1 MGLNHTLIAIWTD
14 DDFWER
20 KTLKSARRIV
30 VNHPGARMQVMR
42 WTPSGSV
49 RFGRW
54 MRRMHL
60 EFRRREADAK
70 KRMERL
76 KLRGGAIDWLER
88 ERINRDMSQWQ
99 FERYAAG
106 VRKGTIL

>member
-1 MGLNHTLIAIWTD
+1 LGRRNRYRSCDSAVVLVMGLNHTLIAIWTD

-54 MRRMHL
+54 MRRIHL

-70 KRMERL
+70 KRAERD
-76 KLRGGAIDWLER
+76 KLRRRFFAWLDGKEI
-88 ERINRDMSQWQ
+88 E
-99 FERYAAG
+99 E
-106 VRKGTIL
+106 